1 METLLWVVGIH
12 LLELVGLGCY
22 ILIRNSNRLE
32 NVVMQQQQYIDS
44 INIITGELNMALGE
58 INDRFWVEGDE
69 EMQTTFQKI
78 KELQSILS
86 EITVK

>member
-1 METLLWVVGIH
+1 
-12 LLELVGLGCY
+12 
-22 ILIRNSNRLE
+22 
-32 NVVMQQQQYIDS
+32 MQQQQYIDS

-58 INDRFWVEGDE
+58 INERFWVEGDE